1 MKQTLQTWGMTVLRM
16 AIGWHFLYEGL
27 WKFSQPGGWSSVEYL
42 RMSRWIG
49 APLFHWIA
57 GNPTVLSICDQA
69 TMWGLTL
76 IGLGLI
82 TGVLARV
89 AAPFGILLLA
99 FFYVAQPPFLTSG
112 GMHHFLLLDYNVVEA
127 FALAAVM
134 FSPGAGLWEVA
145 RAAWRWFARR
155 RTGAAAEADVQESDR
170 RNLIAGL
177 AAVPVAAAFGGAFV
191 AKHGVDAFA
200 KKEGVE
206 AQTSASYRFKYQG
219 VSDLKKPFDKKGK
232 IKGVEFSRVIMG
244 GNLIGGWGHA
254 RDLKYVSTLMKAYNT
269 PRRIFDTLHLGEACG
284 FDTILTNPSLMNFIT
299 RYWKEEG
306 GKIKFISDCGHP
318 KGPAEGAR
326 VSVDNGA
333 CMVYVH
339 GFGVDKYAVQ
349 NDWKGLEKEL
359 KEMRKLGVP
368 VGIGAHAFGSLKFC
382 IEHDLTPDFWMKT
395 FHPVNYWSA
404 KKTDKDA
411 GEGEPG
417 SEKHGWRDNCWCRD
431 PEALAAWFA
440 NRPEPWI
447 AFKTMAA
454 GAVHPKEALPFAF
467 NHGADFVCMGMFDF
481 QVVEDANLANE
492 MFDKGFAKRTR
503 PWRG

>member
-1 MKQTLQTWGMTVLRM
+1 MR
-16 AIGWHFLYEGL
+16 
-27 WKFSQPGGWSSVEYL
+27 
-42 RMSRWIG
+42 
-49 APLFHWIA
+49 
-57 GNPTVLSICDQA
+57 
-69 TMWGLTL
+69 
-76 IGLGLI
+76 
-82 TGVLARV
+82 
-89 AAPFGILLLA
+89 
-99 FFYVAQPPFLTSG
+99 
-112 GMHHFLLLDYNVVEA
+112 LLLDYNVVEA

-155 RTGAAAEADVQESDR
+155 RKGAETEIAVQEADR
-170 RNLIAGL
+170 RDLIAGL

-191 AKHGVDAFA
+191 AKHGLDAFA
-200 KKEGVE
+200 KKEGAE
-206 AQTSASYRFKYQG
+206 AQTSASYRFKYQS
-219 VSDLKKPFDKKGK
+219 VADLKKPFDKKGK

-349 NDWKGLEKEL
+349 NDWKGLEREL

-382 IEHDLTPDFWMKT
+382 IEHDLIPDFWMKT
-395 FHPVNYWSA
+395 PA
-404 KKTDKDA
+404 
-411 GEGEPG
+411 
-417 SEKHGWRDNCWCRD
+417 R
-431 PEALAAWFA
+431 
-440 NRPEPWI
+440 
-447 AFKTMAA
+447 
-454 GAVHPKEALPFAF
+454 
-467 NHGADFVCMGMFDF
+467 
-481 QVVEDANLANE
+481 ANLARRSTAGATTAGAAIPRRSPPGSPTVRSRGSPSRRWPPARSIRRRRCRSPST
-492 MFDKGFAKRTR
+492 MARTSSAWACSTSRWWRTPTSRTR
-503 PWRG
+503 CSTRVLRSARVRGAAEETSR